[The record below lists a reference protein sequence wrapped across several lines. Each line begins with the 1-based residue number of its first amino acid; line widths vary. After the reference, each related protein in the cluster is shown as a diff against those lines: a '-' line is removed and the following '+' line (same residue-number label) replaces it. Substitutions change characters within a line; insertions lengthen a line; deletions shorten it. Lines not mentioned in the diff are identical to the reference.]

1 MGEELKTAVRPLCVL
16 AGCTLETH
24 THTHTHTL
32 RPMFKLK
39 HERVHTDAAVN
50 LHNHTKVE
58 FVLPPAV

>member
-24 THTHTHTL
+24 AHT
-32 RPMFKLK
+32 FKLK
-39 HERVHTDAAVN
+39 HQRVHTDAAVN